1 MRMLLIAC
9 LLAGLMTVMTWCSSL
24 PTNSDPK
31 TIAAGTSGRV
41 MFIEL
46 KERTDREQD
55 SKISA
60 LEKKS

>member
-31 TIAAGTSGRV
+31 TIAAGASGRV

>member
-9 LLAGLMTVMTWCSSL
+9 LLAGCSSL

-31 TIAAGTSGRV
+31 TIAAGASGRV

>member
-31 TIAAGTSGRV
+31 TIAAGASGRV
-41 MFIEL
+41 DYCVTLLGASLFCINAT
-46 KERTDREQD
+46 RD
-55 SKISA
+55 
-60 LEKKS
+60 LEAN